1 MNDSIKQALQDV
13 SGGDINTFV
22 SNYRTALEDQ
32 YNANVSALENQRKL
46 GQTGIMTGAVRTG
59 LLHSSFP
66 TIRKLRYDTETYEP
80 ALVKARQSYQTGLND
95 LYNNVSEYYNKIRKY
110 QQQVADYNKYNAAA

>member
-59 LLHSSFP
+59 LLHSSFVP
-66 TIRKLRYDTETYEP
+66 IRKLRYDTETYEP
-80 ALVKARQSYQTGLND
+80 ALVKIQQSYQTGLND
-95 LYNNVSEYYNKIRKY
+95 LYNNVSEYYNKIKKY
-110 QQQVADYNKYNAAA
+110 QQQIADYNKYNAAA